1 MGSLEDKAPL
11 WGAERQGRVSCGAAE
26 GSCLR
31 FCAAR
36 HVPHSHCKI
45 LPKPWP
51 SNATL
56 IRSGAAALPS
66 QHYMVGSTTLPP
78 SLAVQAARCQPWG
91 AAAAPPAPRQLH
103 LPATCPAWAQ
113 VRGDGAGVPL
123 VPGVGWRAA
132 WQGSLEGGGAGI
144 ALPSA
149 GTEAWAALF
158 SRSPP
163 REARLETLPR
173 HPEGDDPLPAEGRE
187 RRDRP
192 RSGPPGAGGTGEAAD
207 MLPSCWERGKA
218 TVLLSPSPGP
228 EWRSSSHGCS
238 TSWRQSPAAAWWR
251 LTSKPHYLVA
261 PGCGGRCLRLALTR
275 PVTCRRSIS
284 RGRRWQKRS

>member
-66 QHYMVGSTTLPP
+66 QHYLVGSTTLPP

-103 LPATCPAWAQ
+103 LPAACPARAQ
-113 VRGDGAGVPL
+113 VRGDGAGMPP

-192 RSGPPGAGGTGEAAD
+192 RSGPPGAAGTGEAAD

-218 TVLLSPSPGP
+218 VVLLSPSPG
-228 EWRSSSHGCS
+228 
-238 TSWRQSPAAAWWR
+238 T
-251 LTSKPHYLVA
+251 
-261 PGCGGRCLRLALTR
+261 
-275 PVTCRRSIS
+275 
-284 RGRRWQKRS
+284 